1 MYKASVKDML
11 EGRQSR
17 YALVIAVANR
27 AREISQKYIDDKV
40 ILEEKPVL
48 LALEDFKQDK
58 YNIYEPEIND

>member
-27 AREISQKYIDDKV
+27 AIEISQKYIDDKV